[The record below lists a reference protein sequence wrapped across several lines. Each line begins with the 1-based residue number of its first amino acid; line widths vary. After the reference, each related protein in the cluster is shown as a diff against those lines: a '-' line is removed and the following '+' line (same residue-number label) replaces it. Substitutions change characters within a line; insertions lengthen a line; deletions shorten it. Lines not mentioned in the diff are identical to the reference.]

1 MRRSWVYIVTNKRNG
16 TLYTGVTSDLVGRIW
31 QHRHGYSAGF
41 SRKHGCT
48 QLVWFETH
56 DDINEV
62 IAREKRI
69 KRWKRAWK
77 LELIE
82 TGNPDW
88 RDLYSELTEW
98 VPALPA
104 VGRDDVKQGKGQVL
118 VIPEFAPANIR
129 DPEK

>member
-1 MRRSWVYIVTNKRNG
+1 MFCVCSSTRSSWVYIVTNKRNG
-16 TLYTGVTSDLVGRIW
+16 TLYTGVTSDLVGRVW
-31 QHRHGYSAGF
+31 QHRHGYFAGF
-41 SRKHGCT
+41 SRKYGCT

-56 DDINEV
+56 DDIKEA

-98 VPALPA
+98 VPDRPS
-104 VGRDDVKQGKGQVL
+104 RF
-118 VIPEFAPANIR
+118 IAPM
-129 DPEK
+129 